1 MKFRLVEV
9 IRDRLVSLSIG
20 YHLWINSQ
28 LLIRY
33 KIKCFR
39 KKAR

>member
-1 MKFRLVEV
+1 MKFRLVE
-9 IRDRLVSLSIG
+9 IIGDRLVSLSIG
-20 YHLWINSQ
+20 HRLWINSQ

-39 KKAR
+39 KKTR